1 MDQATHPLLRFTCLT
16 TWSLPCRT
24 ARSYTFG
31 SDMKYHVHLHS
42 LLTFGGIDKDG
53 QWLYPKHK
61 KKLFKHVDYRNTFR
75 NIFINLIYQN
85 EAKGKL
91 VLQDRHQASIAE
103 LKDKKWAFHVTKP
116 AMSTQTIELYLA
128 KYINRIAVTNSR
140 LKYLK
145 KTKEVRLVYNDYR
158 HQNRGQVAPQKTK
171 SFDPILFMQQYL
183 MHVLPPYFQKSRR
196 YGIHASA
203 AKKKY
208 SKLIESKLRKNKNT
222 IRTVIE
228 IITHLLKVPTLRCA
242 NCQHQH
248 FDIQPIR
255 SDTNYIYSFL
265 TIPNNRSP

>member
-42 LLTFGGIDKDG
+42 LLTFGGIDKYG

-91 VLQDRHQASIAE
+91 V
-103 LKDKKWAFHVTKP
+103 
-116 AMSTQTIELYLA
+116 
-128 KYINRIAVTNSR
+128 
-140 LKYLK
+140 
-145 KTKEVRLVYNDYR
+145 YNDYR

-171 SFDPILFMQQYL
+171 PFDPILFMQQYL